1 MNQDHEWK
9 TGDPTIDGEHEQFF
23 VMARRMVTVAKTASK
38 PWVVQE
44 AIEILRDR
52 MALHV
57 QAEETM
63 AAKHDADSL
72 AILVEDHRAI
82 DAELALLIAK
92 SIAGETIAVPEIEAM
107 AQMIITHEREVDVP
121 LFRLI
126 GEKIKG

>member
-1 MNQDHEWK
+1 MNQDDEWK
-9 TGDPTIDGEHEQFF
+9 TGDPTLDGEHEQFF
-23 VMARRMVTVAKTASK
+23 VMARRMVTVAKAGSK

-57 QAEETM
+57 KAEEAL
-63 AAKHDADSL
+63 AAKHDAEAL

-82 DAELALLIAK
+82 DTEMALLIAK
-92 SIAGETIAVPEIEAM
+92 SAAGETIAVPQIEAI

-121 LFRLI
+121 LFRLMA
-126 GEKIKG
+126 EKIKG